1 MFGVTVI
8 TILIWQ
14 IKTWVSTEELRLSNQ
29 YQKWTWWPGSNSDAL
44 FIKVIGL
51 SHLLLSL
58 LLLLV
63 AETAKSSK
71 WFLKQISLVSFNNI
85 NSYIGIC
92 TVLYSLLSTSTFYH
106 ICPPRPPPPPA
117 IWTPGVGD
125 GQGGLACY
133 DSWGRQ
139 ESDTTERL
147 IWSDIKMPE
156 LLLSDKKR
164 SLGAVE

>member
-1 MFGVTVI
+1 MFGVTLI

-14 IKTWVSTEELRLSNQ
+14 IKTWVSTEELWLSNQ
-29 YQKWTWWPGSNSDAL
+29 YQKWTWWPGANSDAL

-51 SHLLLSL
+51 SHLLLSLLL

-92 TVLYSLLSTSTFYH
+92 TVLYSLLSTSIFYH
-106 ICPPRPPPPPA
+106 ICPPPYELRELVMDREAWRAA
-117 IWTPGVGD
+117 IHGVAKTRTR
-125 GQGGLACY
+125 L
-133 DSWGRQ
+133 
-139 ESDTTERL
+139 SDWSDL

-156 LLLSDKKR
+156 LLLSDKKL